1 MFAEELISNQI
12 PSVAPEQS
20 VQLALDRLNEFKLKH
35 IAVVDDGVFFGLVTE
50 EDLLEVA
57 DHASSIIDSSSTLS
71 TLMNVFV
78 FHSAHT
84 YDVIRLM
91 SQMKLTAVPV
101 LDQQKKYL
109 GVISINNI
117 IDAVGEQF
125 AVNETGGII
134 VLEIG
139 NRDNSLA
146 HIAQIVEADNAQVL
160 SSSVNAFADTTRLE
174 LTLKINKTD
183 ITGLVA
189 SFERYNYHVKEV
201 YNNIKIDDGSQER
214 FDSFMNYLNV

>member
-1 MFAEELISNQI
+1 M
-12 PSVAPEQS
+12 
-20 VQLALDRLNEFKLKH
+20 LN
-35 IAVVDDGVFFGLVTE
+35 
-50 EDLLEVA
+50 
-57 DHASSIIDSSSTLS
+57 
-71 TLMNVFV
+71 
-78 FHSAHT
+78 SAHT

-101 LDQQKKYL
+101 LDQQRKYL
-109 GVISINNI
+109 GVISINDV

-125 AVNETGGII
+125 AVTEPGGII

-146 HIAQIVEADNAQVL
+146 HIAQIVEADNAQIL

-174 LTLKINKTD
+174 LTLKVNKTD

-189 SFERYNYHVKEV
+189 SLERYNYQVKEV

-214 FDSFMNYLNV
+214 FDSFMTYLNV

>member
-12 PSVAPEQS
+12 PSLRPEQS
-20 VQLALDRLNEFKLKH
+20 VQIALDRLSEFKLKH
-35 IAVVDDGVFFGLVTE
+35 IALVDDGVFLGLLME

-57 DHASSIIDSSSTLS
+57 DHSVKVIDIPSTL
-71 TLMNVFV
+71 LNAFV
-78 FHSAHT
+78 LTSAHT

-101 LDQQKKYL
+101 LDEQKQYL
-109 GVISINNI
+109 GIISVNEIINT
-117 IDAVGEQF
+117 VGAQF
-125 AVNETGGII
+125 AVNEAGAII
-134 VLEIG
+134 VLEIAS
-139 NRDNSLA
+139 RDNSLA
-146 HIAQIVEADNAQVL
+146 HIAQIVEGDNAQVL
-160 SSSVNAFADTTRLE
+160 SSSVNAFEDTTRLE

-183 ITGLVA
+183 ITALVA

-214 FDSFMNYLNV
+214 FDSFMTYLNV